1 MTHKRIGL
9 MKLKNKRME
18 TVAVRQLRK
27 LQPNTCDNTCL
38 SKQIFRYVN
47 INHYQFEQIITVD
60 CRIEVHFWKRF
71 GF

>member
-27 LQPNTCDNTCL
+27 
-38 SKQIFRYVN
+38 R
-47 INHYQFEQIITVD
+47 ITTKYM
-60 CRIEVHFWKRF
+60 R
-71 GF
+71 